1 MMRRIIIAGNWKM
14 NKTYSESEEFL
25 SEMADFIETKDLKNV
40 DVVICIPAL
49 YLKLATGFAAKS
61 KMFIGAQNVS
71 NFDFGAYTGEI
82 SAPMLKAIECSF
94 CIIGHSERRKYFGD
108 TDDLVNAKL
117 KILQQN
123 KIIPIVCIGET
134 LEEREAG
141 ITEDV
146 VVNQL
151 EGAFRNITVNNDV
164 VIAYEP
170 VWAIGT
176 GKTATPAQ
184 AQEIHSLIRS
194 WLIENYNHEIAE
206 NMSILY
212 GGSVK
217 PDNIKELL
225 IQPDIDGGLIGG
237 ASLDMGKMK
246 EMINIAVEL

>member
-25 SEMADFIETKDLKNV
+25 SEMANFTETKDLKNV
-40 DVVICIPAL
+40 DVVICTPAL

-194 WLIENYNHEIAE
+194 WLIENYDHEIAE

>member
-25 SEMADFIETKDLKNV
+25 SEMANFTETKDLKNV
-40 DVVICIPAL
+40 DVVICTPAL
-49 YLKLATGFAAKS
+49 YLKPATGFAAKS
-61 KMFIGAQNVS
+61 KIFIGAQNVS

-217 PDNIKELL
+217 PDNIRELL

>member
-25 SEMADFIETKDLKNV
+25 SEMANFTETKDLKNV
-40 DVVICIPAL
+40 DVVICTPAL
-49 YLKLATGFAAKS
+49 YLKPATGFAAKS
-61 KMFIGAQNVS
+61 KIFIGAQNVS

-82 SAPMLKAIECSF
+82 SAPMLKEIECSF
-94 CIIGHSERRKYFGD
+94 CIIGHSERRKYFGE

-151 EGAFRNITVNNDV
+151 EGAFINITVNNDV

-176 GKTATPAQ
+176 GKTATPIQ

-206 NMSILY
+206 SMSILY